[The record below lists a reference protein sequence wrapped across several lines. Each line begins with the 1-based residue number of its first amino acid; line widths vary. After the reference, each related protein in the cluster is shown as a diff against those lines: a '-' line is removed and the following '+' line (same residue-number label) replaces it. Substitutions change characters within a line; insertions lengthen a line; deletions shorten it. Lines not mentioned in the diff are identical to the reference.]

1 MKRAKSSMAAKGL
14 IVIILQSIITSA
26 HQFQSINSWNSIPS
40 QYLSDLS
47 LHFNHSS
54 APLDFQVVSEK
65 VIQYLHPDGPQPA
78 FRVREDSYTNDKTGI
93 SHIYLKQLV
102 NGLDVSNGDVNINVY
117 DGAVLSVGD
126 SFYRGT
132 VPPTGDSHFRT
143 SAMHRAASQTWCNQY
158 QSGAMVEQYHV
169 KRSQRDGSS
178 QAPFCMSS
186 PLARGAPSTTAFRAF
201 EGMTVADPREAA
213 LSFMASVLSR
223 SDEIR
228 ITRENFMD
236 LMGSIEVEREQAH
249 SYNLYNVPGAISP
262 ARAWL
267 TYVQTSDPTNNEAP
281 VVLDIAW
288 KLSVP
293 MHDNWYEAEVDAI
306 YPGRVISSIDF
317 TRDDSF
323 EPSDPPIFSMVPHQH
338 DHLHADAGIGPLGTY
353 NVWAWPFDS
362 PVDGWR
368 TKEVE
373 TLDRN
378 FPLGWHR
385 LPPQYAPWGNPEDNG
400 DSDGNIKYDTTAG
413 NNAFAQENWG
423 GGTDWVR
430 RHRPHAGSSMVFN
443 YPFSAEEKPP
453 PTSTSAISSQSS
465 SGTTSPTETSSDSSS
480 IATPISSDTSIAT
493 TSTASDSS
501 ITATPT
507 SSANPQLSV
516 SVLISTITMTVP
528 VVSTYFSEISIIQ
541 TETLVYNVT
550 LPPETVVV
558 PTRPVITVTQTV
570 TIFTTPSQSTS
581 TSTVTKTS
589 TPSNTPP
596 KKREIRSDALLSS
609 WEKWVDIAAVQAFY
623 TTNKFHDLMYHYG
636 FIERAGNYQQY
647 NHGKGGL
654 EVDPILVD
662 VQDGR
667 TGNTVRFM
675 APPDGYKGRLN
686 FIWQPAPGYSY
697 WRDGALDLGLTLH
710 ALTHGVVSRITGG
723 GSDSSC
729 LGTFES
735 SAVDEGYSDFVSVL
749 IRRSNDSS
757 KAYAIGEW
765 ASWRRGGIRQSLY
778 GLNITVNDMTWESLN
793 RPGNKIPT
801 VAGQL
806 WGQVLFDVTTALI
819 DEYGYAST
827 LFPEAG
833 STFSK
838 ETDWSR
844 LGGNAFALELA
855 YRAMSIQPCRPTFFR
870 ARDALIAAD
879 KTMTGGKNECLIWRA
894 MANRGL
900 GKDASIIALD
910 PSGNSLIRING
921 RMLGRGCTTP
931 YRS

>member
-1 MKRAKSSMAAKGL
+1 MSPTDNRATILPSL
-14 IVIILQSIITSA
+14 TYNIIISIITSA

-178 QAPFCMSS
+178 QAPFCMS

-262 ARAWL
+262 ATAWL

-323 EPSDPPIFSMVPHQH
+323 EPSDPPIFSTVPHQH

-423 GGTDWVR
+423 GGTDW
-430 RHRPHAGSSMVFN
+430 
-443 YPFSAEEKPP
+443 
-453 PTSTSAISSQSS
+453 
-465 SGTTSPTETSSDSSS
+465 
-480 IATPISSDTSIAT
+480 
-493 TSTASDSS
+493 
-501 ITATPT
+501 
-507 SSANPQLSV
+507 
-516 SVLISTITMTVP
+516 
-528 VVSTYFSEISIIQ
+528 

-558 PTRPVITVTQTV
+558 PTRPVITVTQTVTVPQKTFFFTQTV

-710 ALTHGVVSRITGG
+710 ALTHGVVSRVTGG

-778 GLNITVNDMTWESLN
+778 GFNITVNDMTWESLN

-910 PSGNSLIRING
+910 PSGNSLIRINV
-921 RMLGRGCTTP
+921 R
-931 YRS
+931 